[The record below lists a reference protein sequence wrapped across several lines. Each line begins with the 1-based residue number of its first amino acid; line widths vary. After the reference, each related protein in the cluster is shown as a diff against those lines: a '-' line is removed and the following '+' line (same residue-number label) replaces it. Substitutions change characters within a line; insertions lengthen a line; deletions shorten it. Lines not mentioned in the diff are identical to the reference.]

1 MIKIMSTQLQPTKI
15 NQNNLYDT
23 DFYLWIKTTAQLLE
37 EEQFSEIDLAN
48 LIEEIKDM
56 GKQQKTSLKS
66 NLIIVLMHLLK
77 YKYQREKR
85 SRSWLL
91 TIFEHRR
98 RIKEA
103 LEDSPS
109 LNNYYQEVFN
119 KCYQNARQEASIE
132 TGLKLN
138 TFPKLSP
145 FDLEQTLNQEYLP
158 EE

>member
-1 MIKIMSTQLQPTKI
+1 MKTKVKETGVK
-15 NQNNLYDT
+15 NNPNLYDT

-109 LNNYYQEVFN
+109 LNNYYQ
-119 KCYQNARQEASIE
+119 
-132 TGLKLN
+132 
-138 TFPKLSP
+138 
-145 FDLEQTLNQEYLP
+145 
-158 EE
+158 

>member
-1 MIKIMSTQLQPTKI
+1 MKTKVKETGVK
-15 NQNNLYDT
+15 NNPNLYDT

-66 NLIIVLMHLLK
+66 NLIIILMHLLK

-109 LNNYYQEVFN
+109 LNNYYQQVFN
-119 KCYQNARQEASIE
+119 KCYQNARKEASIE

-138 TFPKLSP
+138 TFPKVSP